1 MIKKIT
7 LALILFLFL
16 ALPSA
21 VLAKRVLPRAQTTST
36 TTTNRA
42 GNKPAIQVRFRDDRN
57 AVLVNFSNLSN
68 ATEISYEFSY
78 ESNGTKQGVQGTIT
92 DMSVDPTSRELLFGT
107 CSNNICR
114 YDTNVTNAKLTIT
127 LTLKDGKR
135 YVKPYILRK

>member
-78 ESNGTKQGVQGTIT
+78 ESNGFSLVLVQTT
-92 DMSVDPTSRELLFGT
+92 YVAMTPMS
-107 CSNNICR
+107 
-114 YDTNVTNAKLTIT
+114 LTQN
-127 LTLKDGKR
+127 
-135 YVKPYILRK
+135 